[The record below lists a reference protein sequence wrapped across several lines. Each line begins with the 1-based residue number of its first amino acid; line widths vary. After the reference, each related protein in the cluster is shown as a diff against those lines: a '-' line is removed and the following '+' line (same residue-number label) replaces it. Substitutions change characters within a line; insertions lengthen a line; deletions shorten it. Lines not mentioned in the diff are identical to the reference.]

1 MIDYDKISQYEATM
15 AMNLVSGANLIGI
28 AISDLIG
35 DETRCI
41 SENDLHNGIEYLIA
55 KQKKEIEENQKLS
68 TTQKNIAKEQD
79 EYQLKTLEEW
89 IKSYLKNK
97 NRLQ

>member
-35 DETRCI
+35 DKT
-41 SENDLHNGIEYLIA
+41 
-55 KQKKEIEENQKLS
+55 LS

-79 EYQLKTLEEW
+79 EYQLKILEEW